1 MKKVYVVEFFGR
13 GPHTVVFATTD
24 VNDVR
29 VIVQSGA
36 NCTVTVDGAV
46 YDACDEMM
54 ATEDGYELFGF

>member
-13 GPHTVVFATTD
+13 EPHTVVFATTD

-36 NCTVTVDGAV
+36 NCTVTVDGIV
-46 YDACDEMM
+46 YDACNEEM
-54 ATEDGYELFGF
+54 ATEDGFELFGF